1 MAELNQLSLSNL
13 EGVQPSISQENTQV
27 TNDFSLSQLEGV
39 KDIAVSDNKELSI
52 SNLEGVEIQDSSKK
66 STDYVGIS
74 PEFTTGIAVSGEP
87 STAEKIAYGI
97 DKQNMFFGNVFRTA
111 KAGIQAAFDPDK
123 EFKEVALN
131 NAAVERA
138 ELFKRHKKF
147 SDGRYD
153 DDIEVLAAEMA
164 TFLVDP
170 YYIFMYM
177 TPWGRAMSMRQQGL
191 KAAAKVAGVSA
202 GAVSLD
208 KLFDNLAT
216 TGEANPKDVAEA
228 GALAGVL
235 GPASMKAF
243 QIIGKLFPKADKQKI
258 AQVVGVIQGKTK
270 KQLGVSDKEFKV
282 LQKIAGDKDFLKLNK
297 QISSMDGTSARLVKE
312 VAVNEKTYLTNL
324 NKIDKQIA
332 NLKDAK
338 KVIKGK
344 GSVKK
349 KQKVSDKIAELKKL
363 QTARDKEFAKAQ
375 RDLWK
380 RQSEIAKNISDETAK
395 RNTQFLEKLW
405 KEKSLTAK
413 TAQVVLAS
421 SIRPLMGAAVGYGFG
436 KLWGPDDANL
446 SNWMLVGATLGG
458 IQKSIQA
465 SKILP
470 GQSKNMIQRLLYQ
483 DATKFSFQKA
493 RELTSTTTSSK
504 LAAIGGDTELI
515 GMQLLEGIDSPFA
528 RSSVTQRADNL
539 LREWQRRALEILK
552 PYNLDEQSK
561 AISKIRGSKANTS
574 SRINTLA
581 RKLEDE
587 LQAFKKLREDAGIFS
602 LDEKTGRLVDIKNYF
617 PRVYNWAKIKENPK
631 EFENTL
637 VKIFKSLGYKNDD
650 AILMSKEFAES
661 LVENTG
667 ESVVNNRAVNDIIN
681 SIGLATVKRPTGVL
695 KNNPLSE
702 HITKNRILEGP
713 YAKVEKIL
721 EQGDYLVNDAF
732 DIFSNLYGRSM
743 KSIAFAERF
752 GHQGQMLKPYIDSIV
767 KKYENLAGKTLGIT
781 KENYKVKAA
790 QEIKLVMN
798 TVDGFFD
805 RYGSRVTGTNKSI
818 AGTLA
823 TIANLN
829 MLDRVT
835 IASLGD
841 IVQPFANS
849 NNFTSFI
856 RGAIKTGFTS
866 GREKGLATN
875 LNLNIGKEIRHWLQK
890 SGDKTK
896 KKTNLQ
902 SVVGEEAALKFDDGT
917 KAANVMGEM
926 GTIRKINEF
935 GFNVMGLSWLT
946 GLARRYA
953 YNVGTVDAYLSSNKL
968 AKFISANGTKGLS
981 SGKGLKLTRDINKYG
996 LNVEDA
1002 LKIGRFNS
1010 FDEAA
1015 ANKGARKVLNSTGIL
1030 AANRDALI
1038 PQVQNRLLFAQNR
1051 NPWVRLMGQ
1060 FTSWA
1065 MAKSAQTN
1073 KLLTRIED
1081 GEAKQMVKLL
1091 ASLPV
1096 YGGIQMLRELAK
1108 NGEVM
1113 TDPAHNEGKWW
1124 AEALRLSGMSGILP
1138 ELFIGRLTGPGSAQP
1153 WFIPFPAA
1161 SVATDVGKIAQDTL
1175 SGDTDKA
1182 VSRFWEKVMP
1192 FPTYRK
1198 WIMDL
1203 FNTGTK
1209 STRFNDGLDL
1219 EDNTILQQKFNVGGV
1234 VSKIL
1239 TKAAAKSATN
1249 INRAKTAISTTEGT
1263 YSKANKI
1270 LTDLNK
1276 NRVHDFGSGLGLG
1289 TKKFTNK
1296 IVTSHEPFVPIERI
1310 VRLKGTIPNY
1320 RSAKEAIK
1328 NEGLKSKDG
1337 VVNLNV
1343 LNVIES
1349 PVERTSVIKDIGR
1362 LLSDD
1367 GVAIITTQS
1376 DNTVNKLA
1384 NKSKNAVKYADG
1396 WLMGKSTGERTFQK
1410 GFSQDELEKL
1420 VKLVLGNK
1428 FKVEQIPGKYGI
1440 STSGVLIKKIKGLST
1455 GGRVGFSEG
1464 DLALSELEGVKN
1476 INTVDDQ
1483 VSTMLEKEKVI
1494 LPKEKPE
1501 AAQYMEIIKGHEKL
1515 GKKIIVDGVEKYQN
1529 YKGDGEE
1536 FVTSGFGNYNKNNKL
1551 EDSVTIDEA
1560 NANLVD
1566 AINERLPVIKR
1577 NIKEFD
1583 NFPLDV
1589 RQNIVSS
1596 WYRGSLSGSPDT
1608 IKLINAGKYK
1618 EAAIEFLDNDE
1629 YRNAVSLNRRG
1640 IRKRMEATANAI
1652 KSLANK

>member
-1 MAELNQLSLSNL
+1 MAENSLSLSNL

-27 TNDFSLSQLEGV
+27 TNDLSLSQLEGV
-39 KDIAVSDNKELSI
+39 KDITINDTSELSL
-52 SNLEGVEIQDSSKK
+52 SNLEGIDIKDSPKK
-66 STDYVGIS
+66 STDYVGIN
-74 PEFTTGIAVSGEP
+74 PELTTGIAISGEP
-87 STAEKIAYGI
+87 TTAEKIAYGI

-297 QISSMDGTSARLVKE
+297 QISTMDTTAKKL
-312 VAVNEKTYLTNL
+312 VNEAAENKFKYLKSLDKVDDTL
-324 NKIDKQIA
+324 AKLKADKKLIKSDVVGLINKPKATKSISTKIA
-332 NLKDAK
+332 NIKKLEKKRAK
-338 KVIKGK
+338 EFDKAQAELW
-344 GSVKK
+344 K
-349 KQKVSDKIAELKKL
+349 KQAEISKKL
-363 QTARDKEFAKAQ
+363 
-375 RDLWK
+375 
-380 RQSEIAKNISDETAK
+380 IDESGK

-405 KEKSLTAK
+405 KEKSLTEK

-515 GMQLLEGIDSPFA
+515 GLQLLEGIDSPFA

-561 AISKIRGSKANTS
+561 AISKIRGSKSNTS
-574 SRINTLA
+574 SRVNTLA
-581 RKLEDE
+581 RNLEEE

-631 EFENTL
+631 DFENTL

-667 ESVVNNRAVNDIIN
+667 ESVVNNKAVNDIIN
-681 SIGLATVKRPTGVL
+681 SIGLKTIKGPTGVL

-805 RYGSRVTGTNKSI
+805 RYGSKITGTNKSI

-1038 PQVQNRLLFAQNR
+1038 PQVQNRLLFAQSR

-1108 NGEVM
+1108 HGEVM
-1113 TDPAHNEGKWW
+1113 TDPAYDEGKWW
-1124 AEALRLSGMSGILP
+1124 AEALRLSGMSGIIP
-1138 ELFIGRLTGPGSAQP
+1138 ELAIGRLTGPGSSQP

-1161 SVATDVGKIAQDTL
+1161 SVATDVGKIATDTIK
-1175 SGDTDKA
+1175 GDTDKA
-1182 VSRFWEKVMP
+1182 TTRFWEKVFP

-1198 WIMDL
+1198 WIVDL
-1203 FNTGTK
+1203 FNTGNK
-1209 STRFNDGLDL
+1209 SRRFNDGLDFKSG
-1219 EDNTILQQKFNVGGV
+1219 EIIQQKF
-1234 VSKIL
+1234 SK
-1239 TKAAAKSATN
+1239 
-1249 INRAKTAISTTEGT
+1249 
-1263 YSKANKI
+1263 
-1270 LTDLNK
+1270 
-1276 NRVHDFGSGLGLG
+1276 
-1289 TKKFTNK
+1289 
-1296 IVTSHEPFVPIERI
+1296 
-1310 VRLKGTIPNY
+1310 
-1320 RSAKEAIK
+1320 
-1328 NEGLKSKDG
+1328 
-1337 VVNLNV
+1337 
-1343 LNVIES
+1343 
-1349 PVERTSVIKDIGR
+1349 
-1362 LLSDD
+1362 
-1367 GVAIITTQS
+1367 
-1376 DNTVNKLA
+1376 
-1384 NKSKNAVKYADG
+1384 
-1396 WLMGKSTGERTFQK
+1396 
-1410 GFSQDELEKL
+1410 
-1420 VKLVLGNK
+1420 
-1428 FKVEQIPGKYGI
+1428 
-1440 STSGVLIKKIKGLST
+1440 
-1455 GGRVGFSEG
+1455 GGRVKFNTG
-1464 DLALSELEGVKN
+1464 DLALSQLEGVQTLGENSVDTQVNKLIKKESDNRKEKIIIPPEKPLVVSDNQMNKGKEIYNIIKTKLSDRGIENPDNAAAAMTGNIFAENDTFKFDRQEEADVKLKGHGLFQFTNEAENKGHRTEYFNYIKQNNKEDN
-1476 INTVDDQ
+1476 INSQIDYVLDGIFQGKGYDIGAGNRQKLIKSFNNDD
-1483 VSTMLEKEKVI
+1483 VRKITELFMKKYER
-1494 LPKEKPE
+1494 PE
-1501 AAQYMEIIKGHEKL
+1501 
-1515 GKKIIVDGVEKYQN
+1515 N
-1529 YKGDGEE
+1529 
-1536 FVTSGFGNYNKNNKL
+1536 
-1551 EDSVTIDEA
+1551 EDSLSKRIKFA
-1560 NANLVD
+1560 KKLFVD
-1566 AINERLPVIKR
+1566 K
-1577 NIKEFD
+1577 D
-1583 NFPLDV
+1583 
-1589 RQNIVSS
+1589 
-1596 WYRGSLSGSPDT
+1596 
-1608 IKLINAGKYK
+1608 
-1618 EAAIEFLDNDE
+1618 
-1629 YRNAVSLNRRG
+1629 
-1640 IRKRMEATANAI
+1640 
-1652 KSLANK
+1652 